1 MSRKTTRGFAWLPV
15 VLFTFV
21 YHLDEECYRLHNSLV
36 RHYMPCEHC
45 AVRELTPHI
54 GPEGGTTL
62 AEDIE
67 SWVADVDELVGG
79 D

>member
-1 MSRKTTRGFAWLPV
+1 MLQASQQPGQTL
-15 VLFTFV
+15 
-21 YHLDEECYRLHNSLV
+21 
-36 RHYMPCEHC
+36 YMPCEHC

-67 SWVADVDELVGG
+67 SWVTDVDELVGG